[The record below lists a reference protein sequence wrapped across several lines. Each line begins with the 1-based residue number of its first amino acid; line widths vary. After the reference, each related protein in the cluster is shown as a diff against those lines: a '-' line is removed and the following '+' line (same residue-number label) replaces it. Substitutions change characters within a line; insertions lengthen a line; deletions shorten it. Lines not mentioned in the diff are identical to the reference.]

1 MYMLGSHYVGGL
13 IALSLVLLL
22 HMKCLH
28 AIYDELDLVVE
39 LWVYLCVDSV
49 VIHDSTEC
57 SVEAAIG

>member
-1 MYMLGSHYVGGL
+1 MLGSHYVGGL

-22 HMKCLH
+22 HMKRLH